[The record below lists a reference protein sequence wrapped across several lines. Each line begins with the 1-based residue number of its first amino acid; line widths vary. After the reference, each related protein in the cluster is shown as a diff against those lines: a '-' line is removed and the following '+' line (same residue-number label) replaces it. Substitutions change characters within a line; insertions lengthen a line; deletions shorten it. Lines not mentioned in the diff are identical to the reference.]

1 VAATF
6 KLSRA
11 CVETIKK
18 NVLIVCI
25 CNLLLLPFALGLA
38 FLFGGP
44 MLQPWMLFAATLLA
58 IILLAHNTW
67 KLKKMKL

>member
-1 VAATF
+1 
-6 KLSRA
+6 
-11 CVETIKK
+11 VETIKK

-44 MLQPWMLFAATLLA
+44 MLHPWMLFAATLLA